1 MDQDAYRAAPLPAL
15 ADFSA
20 VLSKVGAYGFLRV
33 VLPILPDATQLFQT
47 TLLILAVA
55 SIIYGS
61 VMAFT
66 KTDLR
71 LIVAYSSIA
80 QLGFITAG
88 IFSHDSTGAN
98 GALLVVNHGLV
109 VVPAFLIVALIRER
123 TGTED
128 ASKMGGL
135 AKNAPVFAVI
145 FLIVTMSTLAIP
157 GSPNFIGEFYIVNG
171 IFQNFVAL
179 AIIATLGMAFS
190 AYYALRMYQRSMHN
204 PLAEGVESKE
214 ISPRDGLI
222 LVPMVACLVVL
233 AFCPQIILNGT
244 EDAANASVT
253 IAKEVTQ

>member
-1 MDQDAYRAAPLPAL
+1 M
-15 ADFSA
+15 
-20 VLSKVGAYGFLRV
+20 LSKVGAYGLRV

-88 IFSHDSTGAN
+88 IFSLDSTGAN
-98 GALLVVNHGLV
+98 GALLQMVNHGLV
-109 VVPAFLIVALIRER
+109 IGARLPDRRADPRAHRHRGRIEDGRIGQER
-123 TGTED
+123 
-128 ASKMGGL
+128 
-135 AKNAPVFAVI
+135 PVFAVI

-204 PLAEGVESKE
+204 PLAEGVESRE
-214 ISPRDGLI
+214 ISCVTDSSWCRWWPAWSCSPSAPR
-222 LVPMVACLVVL
+222 
-233 AFCPQIILNGT
+233 
-244 EDAANASVT
+244 SS
-253 IAKEVTQ
+253 